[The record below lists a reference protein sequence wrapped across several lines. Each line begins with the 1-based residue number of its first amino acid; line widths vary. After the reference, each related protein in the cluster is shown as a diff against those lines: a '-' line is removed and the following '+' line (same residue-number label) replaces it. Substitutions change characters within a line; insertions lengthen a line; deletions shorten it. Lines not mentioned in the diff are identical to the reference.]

1 MSEHARLSPSAAHR
15 WLRCPGSVALEATLP
30 DSSSEYAEEGTK
42 AHGVAAQVL
51 NGTDWLQITGV
62 DQEMIENVGRYT
74 DYVRTIAGDLPL
86 VIEQRVDFSDAIGVP
101 DSFGTADCIILGPD
115 YIHVIDLKYGKGVR
129 VDAED
134 NDQLRLYA
142 LGALNDYGMLGNYK
156 TVRLSIVM
164 PRLDHISEWEITL
177 DELEWFRSVVV
188 VQAEAALREFEP
200 SIEPRDLRPGEK
212 QCRFCK
218 AKAICP
224 ALAQHVEDT
233 VAGDFANL
241 DHAVATI
248 KTMTVGETLAR
259 YIDAVDLIEAW
270 CKAVRERS
278 YEMLAEGQEI
288 PGYKLVAGK
297 KGARKWADD
306 AEVEKTLKSMRLR
319 DDQMYDFKLISP
331 TTAEKLAKK
340 GDIGPK
346 QWPKLKGLITQPDGK
361 PHVAPADD
369 PRPATTIAASAD
381 EFEEVLV

>member
-15 WLRCPGSVALEATLP
+15 WLRCPGSAALEATLP

-74 DYVRTIAGDLPL
+74 DYIRTLAGDLPL

-129 VDAED
+129 VDAEH
-134 NDQLRLYA
+134 NEQLMLYA
-142 LGALNDYGMLGNYK
+142 LGALNDYGMLCNYK

-177 DELEWFRSVVV
+177 DELEAFRTEVVDI
-188 VQAEAALREFEP
+188 AASIMEGDDSLIP
-200 SIEPRDLRPGEK
+200 SEK
-212 QCRFCK
+212 SCRFCK

-224 ALAQHVEDT
+224 ALAEH
-233 VAGDFANL
+233 
-241 DHAVATI
+241 
-248 KTMTVGETLAR
+248 VGELVSDSFDRIEDAPAALSQAAEPALAH
-259 YIDAVDLIEAW
+259 YLDNVDLVEAW
-270 CKAVRERS
+270 CKAVREES
-278 YEMLAEGQEI
+278 YRRLAEGQEI

-306 AEVEKTLKSMRLR
+306 EEVEKTLKSMRLR

-346 QWPKLKGLITQPDGK
+346 QWPKLKELITQPDGK

-369 PRPATTIAASAD
+369 PRPAITIAASAD
-381 EFEEVLV
+381 DFEEVLV

>member
-1 MSEHARLSPSAAHR
+1 MSEHARLAPSAAHR
-15 WLRCPGSVALEATLP
+15 WMRCVGSVALEATLP

-51 NGTDWLQITGV
+51 NGTSWLQITGV
-62 DQEMIENVGRYT
+62 DQEMIESVGRYT

-129 VDAED
+129 VDAEH
-134 NDQLRLYA
+134 NEQLMLYA

-164 PRLDHISEWEITL
+164 PRLDHISEWELSL
-177 DELEWFRSVVV
+177 DELEAFRSEVVV
-188 VQAEAALREFEP
+188 AAAAITGGDSTLAP
-200 SIEPRDLRPGEK
+200 AEK

-224 ALAQHVEDT
+224 ALARRTTALVTDGFEDLTARKVEASIST
-233 VAGDFANL
+233 MASAMPDFLSTYL
-241 DHAVATI
+241 DN
-248 KTMTVGETLAR
+248 
-259 YIDAVDLIEAW
+259 VDLIEAW
-270 CKAVRERS
+270 CKAVREES
-278 YEMLAEGQEI
+278 YRRLAEGQEI

-346 QWPKLKGLITQPDGK
+346 QWPKLKELITQPDGK

-369 PRPATTIAASAD
+369 PRPAITTAAD

>member
-62 DQEMIENVGRYT
+62 DQEMIDSVGRYT

-129 VDAED
+129 VDAEH
-134 NDQLRLYA
+134 NEQLMLYA

-164 PRLDHISEWEITL
+164 PRLDHISEWELTL
-177 DELEWFRSVVV
+177 DELEAFRSGVV
-188 VQAEAALREFEP
+188 VQAEDALQQFSRMENEL
-200 SIEPRDLRPGEK
+200 SLVPGEK

-224 ALAQHVEDT
+224 ALAQHVDETVRDGFDTIEDST
-233 VAGDFANL
+233 QNRVEALGGD
-241 DHAVATI
+241 
-248 KTMTVGETLAR
+248 LAR
-259 YIDAVDLIEAW
+259 YLDNVDLIEAW
-270 CKAVRERS
+270 CKAVREES
-278 YEMLAEGQEI
+278 YRRLAEGQEI

-306 AEVEKTLKSMRLR
+306 EEVEKTLKSMRLR

-369 PRPATTIAASAD
+369 PRPAITIAASAD

>member
-1 MSEHARLSPSAAHR
+1 M
-15 WLRCPGSVALEATLP
+15 RCPGSVALEATLP
-30 DSSSEYAEEGTK
+30 DSSSEYAEEGTR

-62 DQEMIENVGRYT
+62 DQEMIENVGRYV
-74 DYVRTIAGDLPL
+74 DYVRTLAGDLPL
-86 VIEQRVDFSDAIGVP
+86 VIEQRVDFSDAVGVP
-101 DSFGTADCIILGPD
+101 DSFGTADCIVLGPD
-115 YIHVIDLKYGKGVR
+115 YIHVIDLKYGKGVK
-129 VDAED
+129 VDAGHNE
-134 NDQLRLYA
+134 QLMLYA

-164 PRLDHISEWEITL
+164 PRLDHVSEWELTL
-177 DELEWFRSVVV
+177 DELEAFRSEVVV
-188 VQAEAALREFEP
+188 AAAAITGGDSTLAP
-200 SIEPRDLRPGEK
+200 AEK

-224 ALAQHVEDT
+224 ALAEKTAEIV
-233 VAGDFANL
+233 VAGFETLDPANVIHHTNELERSDNGRLAHYL
-241 DHAVATI
+241 DH
-248 KTMTVGETLAR
+248 
-259 YIDAVDLIEAW
+259 VDLIEGW
-270 CKAVRERS
+270 CKAVREES
-278 YEMLAEGQEI
+278 YRRLAEGQEV

-306 AEVEKTLKSMRLR
+306 EEVEKTLKSMRLR

-369 PRPATTIAASAD
+369 SRPAITIAASAD